1 MPSRQIQRLRS
12 MHKDL
17 QALYNGYT
25 GAAGTHR
32 KAIRELGAM
41 NAVSS
46 VTALGRQHSNATS
59 KLAALRQEAD
69 TAIEAI
75 KKRATRQKA
84 QPTEATKNDIDRMF
98 SRGAD
103 IRSICQWVLAT
114 GRPDG
119 FAALREIVSQIAY
132 ADRSKAEEMLNV
144 PTSERTPEKWIQA
157 QEQVI
162 VAHELQTMDAT
173 QRAAQ
178 DELREVENCQQWLYR
193 DLANLD
199 SFLAD
204 QADPNGGLRQLT
216 SFSKWPGIP
225 GQHEGN
231 SAELLAD
238 GIDVPLANNAVS

>member
-1 MPSRQIQRLRS
+1 MPSRQIVRLRS

-25 GAAGTHR
+25 GTAGQHR
-32 KAIRELGAM
+32 KAIRELGLSAGP
-41 NAVSS
+41 AL
-46 VTALGRQHSNATS
+46 TALQRQHSNATTQ
-59 KLAALRQEAD
+59 LDALRKEAD
-69 TAIEAI
+69 KAVEAI
-75 KKRATRQKA
+75 KERATRQKVA
-84 QPTEATKNDIDRMF
+84 PTEATKTDIREMLRD
-98 SRGAD
+98 GAD

-119 FAALREIVSQIAY
+119 FSALREIVSQIAY
-132 ADRSKAEEMLNV
+132 ADRTRAEEMLNV
-144 PTSERTPEKWIQA
+144 PTSERTPEKWIAA

-178 DELREVENCQQWLYR
+178 DELREVENCQRWLYS
-193 DLANLD
+193 DLDNLA

-216 SFSKWPGIP
+216 KLSKWPGIP

-238 GIDVPLANNAVS
+238 GIDVPLANNAVN